1 MKKKLRFSSFTWGEI
16 SGCLLSLMLALLL
29 LKVPVFTQAW
39 EDFVLAAHFFGQGE
53 LHYQEPVVVRIDEA
67 SLRALGPWPWPRS
80 YYADALW
87 QLDQEA
93 PAVIGLDLYF
103 QTPDPENDPI
113 LAAALTEVAT
123 PVVLGTELVLEERTK
138 FWTRRWQE
146 RGEIPSLFPTAD
158 QGYLNLLRD
167 RDGLIRKW
175 PLLPNSA
182 RPAFAER
189 IYQAANGKK
198 ALTINNG
205 VMSFAGKLEAFP
217 TLSFAQLLAGDYPQ
231 DFFRGKVVLIGV
243 TVSNMDRHGVA
254 LSALGSVPGVYLHAY
269 LYRNLVEASWLKPLP
284 FSCLLPLLLGSTL
297 GWLFLWRNRVGSLL
311 LFATVGTS
319 LLIIIIGLAAGLS
332 GCLLPV
338 PSMVGGLVGTSL
350 FLLAASYRTELAE
363 RRKLKALFARYVSP
377 EILDEIL
384 RRRDVINISGE
395 RRFVAV
401 LFADVRG
408 FTRYTEEHEPEQ
420 VLSQINQVL
429 GEMTAI
435 ILRHGGLVNKF
446 LGDGLMAVFG
456 IPVWK
461 EEIWTE
467 VFAACRAIV
476 TNKNQPTGDALAVGI
491 GLSWGTVLAGSVG
504 NQQRMEYT
512 FFGTPVNL
520 AARLEKMARPGEI
533 LFPLEANRTYPL
545 PTESYTCEEV
555 YIKGLPE
562 PLLVGRIKEWG

>member
-1 MKKKLRFSSFTWGEI
+1 
-16 SGCLLSLMLALLL
+16 
-29 LKVPVFTQAW
+29 
-39 EDFVLAAHFFGQGE
+39 
-53 LHYQEPVVVRIDEA
+53 
-67 SLRALGPWPWPRS
+67 
-80 YYADALW
+80 
-87 QLDQEA
+87 
-93 PAVIGLDLYF
+93 
-103 QTPDPENDPI
+103 
-113 LAAALTEVAT
+113 
-123 PVVLGTELVLEERTK
+123 
-138 FWTRRWQE
+138 
-146 RGEIPSLFPTAD
+146 
-158 QGYLNLLRD
+158 
-167 RDGLIRKW
+167 
-175 PLLPNSA
+175 
-182 RPAFAER
+182 
-189 IYQAANGKK
+189 
-198 ALTINNG
+198 
-205 VMSFAGKLEAFP
+205 
-217 TLSFAQLLAGDYPQ
+217 
-231 DFFRGKVVLIGV
+231 
-243 TVSNMDRHGVA
+243 
-254 LSALGSVPGVYLHAY
+254 
-269 LYRNLVEASWLKPLP
+269 
-284 FSCLLPLLLGSTL
+284 
-297 GWLFLWRNRVGSLL
+297 
-311 LFATVGTS
+311 
-319 LLIIIIGLAAGLS
+319 
-332 GCLLPV
+332 
-338 PSMVGGLVGTSL
+338 MVGGLVGTSL

-467 VFAACRAIV
+467 VFAACQAIV

-520 AARLEKMARPGEI
+520 AARLEKMAGPGEI
-533 LFPLEANRTYPL
+533 LFPFEANRTYPL

-555 YIKGLPE
+555 YIKGLSE